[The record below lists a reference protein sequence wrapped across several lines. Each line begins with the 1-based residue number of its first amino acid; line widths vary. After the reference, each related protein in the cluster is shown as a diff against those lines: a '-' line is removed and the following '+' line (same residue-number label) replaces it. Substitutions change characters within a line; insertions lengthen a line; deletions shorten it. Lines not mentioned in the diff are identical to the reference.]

1 MTGRIIHKHITKWQ
15 KPFYDGIAH
24 YNGKIHNCKRW
35 RNRRKAEKQWQQAIN
50 RYFNRMLARH

>member
-15 KPFYDGIAH
+15 KPFHDGIAH

-35 RNRRKAEKQWQQAIN
+35 RNRRKAQKLTDHWWHDYTKG
-50 RYFNRMLARH
+50 RLM